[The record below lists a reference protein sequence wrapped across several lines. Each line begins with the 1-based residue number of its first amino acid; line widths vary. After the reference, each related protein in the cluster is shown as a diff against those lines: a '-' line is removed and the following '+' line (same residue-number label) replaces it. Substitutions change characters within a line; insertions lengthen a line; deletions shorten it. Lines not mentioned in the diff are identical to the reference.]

1 MKQNKIL
8 WFVIV
13 VLLLISVS
21 LSFLCYHLIKKQNE
35 AVQVVSTDI
44 DLTVSERY
52 AKGYVCYAE
61 GKPLYHFPHCNLN
74 LGEWSWV
81 KEEYAIVR
89 GAFACDLCMPGSE
102 NIKNYSSRE

>member
-21 LSFLCYHLIKKQNE
+21 LSLLCYYLITSQE
-35 AVQVVSTDI
+35 EVPASTEN